1 MSKMASESN
10 KVISDNVVTSF
21 SLAKS
26 WKARAK
32 SKLIKT
38 ARMMKIKR
46 IYGL

>member
-1 MSKMASESN
+1 MSKMEVESN

-26 WKARAK
+26 WKARIK

-38 ARMMKIKR
+38 ARIMKIKR
-46 IYGL
+46 IYDL

>member
-1 MSKMASESN
+1 MSKMDLKSN
-10 KVISDNVVTSF
+10 KVISDVVTSF